1 MADEKDRF
9 GETMKLVERAKED
22 LYFAQR
28 DRELLEKLKL
38 QLRRV
43 EDQKP
48 KLQCPKCGGTWES
61 YTFQGIALDRC
72 QQCGGVWMDKGELDA
87 VLRKFSRS
95 PFDRLID
102 QLIGRKEQGTE
113 KAAAKGQS

>member
-1 MADEKDRF
+1 LAEAKDRY
-9 GETMKLVERAKED
+9 GETLKLVERAKED

-28 DRELLEKLKL
+28 DRELLEKLKQ

-43 EDQKP
+43 DDQKP
-48 KLQCPKCGGTWES
+48 KLQCPKCSGTWES
-61 YTFQGIALDRC
+61 YMIQGIALDRC
-72 QQCGGVWMDKGELDA
+72 QHCGGVWMDKGELDA

-102 QLIGRKEQGTE
+102 QLIGRKEQATE
-113 KAAAKGQS
+113 PAAAKGES